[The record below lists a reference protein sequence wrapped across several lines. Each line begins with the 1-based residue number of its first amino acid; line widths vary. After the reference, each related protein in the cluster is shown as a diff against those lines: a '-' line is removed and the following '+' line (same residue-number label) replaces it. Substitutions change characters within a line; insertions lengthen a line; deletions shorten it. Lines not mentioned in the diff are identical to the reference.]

1 MAETNVR
8 HRSRGLRRKRV
19 RRKVA
24 GTDARP
30 RLSVYRS
37 NKHVYVQVVSDESGR
52 SLAAVST
59 LSAALKDGLGQ
70 KTATV
75 AAAQHVGRLIAE
87 KCREQGVS
95 TVVFDRN
102 GFLFHGRVRAVAE
115 AAREAGLK
123 F

>member
-1 MAETNVR
+1 MAGTNAR
-8 HRSRGLRRKRV
+8 HRSRGLRRTRV

-37 NKHVYVQVVSDESGR
+37 NKHVYAQVVSDESGR

-59 LSAALKDGLGQ
+59 LSAALKGSLGPG
-70 KTATV
+70 TV
-75 AAAQHVGRLIAE
+75 AAAQQVGRLIAE
-87 KCREQGVS
+87 QCQAQDIS

>member
-1 MAETNVR
+1 MARTNVR
-8 HRSRGLRRKRV
+8 ERSRVLRRGRV
-19 RRKVA
+19 RRKVI
-24 GTDARP
+24 GTDAKP
-30 RLSVYRS
+30 RLCVYRS
-37 NKHVYVQVVSDESGR
+37 NKHVYAQIISDESGR

-59 LSAALKDGLGQ
+59 LSADLTNRLQQ

-75 AAAQHVGRLIAE
+75 AAAEQVGRLIAE
-87 KCREQGVS
+87 KCQEQGVR

-115 AAREAGLK
+115 AARAAGLE

>member
-1 MAETNVR
+1 MAGTNAR
-8 HRSRGLRRKRV
+8 HRSRGLRRTRV

-37 NKHVYVQVVSDESGR
+37 NKHVYAQVVSDESGR

-59 LSAALKDGLGQ
+59 LSTALKDRLGPG
-70 KTATV
+70 TATV
-75 AAAQHVGRLIAE
+75 EAAQQVGRLLAE
-87 KCREQGVS
+87 RCRAQDIS

>member
-1 MAETNVR
+1 MAETNFR
-8 HRSRGLRRKRV
+8 HWSRGLRRKRV
-19 RRKVA
+19 RRKVT

-37 NKHVYVQVVSDESGR
+37 NKHVYAQVVSDESGR

-59 LSAALKDGLGQ
+59 LSAALKDGLGR

-75 AAAQHVGRLIAE
+75 AAAQHVGRLVAE

>member
-19 RRKVA
+19 RRKVT

-37 NKHVYVQVVSDESGR
+37 NKHVYAQVVSDERGR

-59 LSAALKDGLGQ
+59 LSAALKDSLGR

-75 AAAQHVGRLIAE
+75 AAAQHVGRLVAE